1 MASADLLRAGTTLLD
16 RYVLTDHLGIGLGGE
31 TWKAVP
37 IDGGA
42 PVAVK
47 VITSSTG
54 WRMHRDLLSE
64 AAFLRELDHPNV
76 VRYLGLVDL
85 PGRATF
91 LVTEFIPG
99 GNLWSWVQQN
109 GPCETR
115 LAAALLLQIAQALN
129 AVHARGILHRDL
141 KPQNVLVLP
150 EGPTPRLL
158 VADFGISRR
167 SNQNVASVTHVA
179 GTPGYAAPEVWSGST
194 INAAVDVY
202 GLGAIAW
209 FLLTGRDPEP
219 AVGSTH
225 LDPARLYEGVPGGAL
240 AEGGLLALVIQM
252 VSLHPGAR
260 PPLAEVC
267 ERLARVTEPAAPR
280 PSQTRSL
287 SLPGPDRGRTTIE
300 PPPSIDPQPIPG
312 VPPSIEPPSRFGG
325 QTVVP
330 SSPRSALDDPPPD
343 SGASV
348 GVAVVLAL
356 LTVLLAMC
364 AGAGLW
370 LYSEGGPD
378 LARDAPLPTPGAA
391 PPEIPASADPGPIAP
406 AEPVAPAEAVAPVA
420 PVSLPPVAPPSART
434 TPAPVSPLQ
443 TAPVAAPG
451 GPISRLRVGI
461 DAPNGLPADVTLSVT
476 SAAGASAESRS
487 TQVVLPDTTS
497 GRITVSVRSAT
508 RTLAEEI
515 VQVPPG
521 VEVRVLCKSL
531 AADFSGMRCSVRE

>member
-1 MASADLLRAGTTLLD
+1 MASADLLRPGTTLLD
-16 RYVLTDHLGIGLGGE
+16 RYVLTEHLGIGLGGE
-31 TWKAVP
+31 TWKADP

-47 VITSSTG
+47 VISSSAG

-64 AAFLRELDHPNV
+64 ATFLRELDHPNV

-91 LVTEFIPG
+91 LVTEFVPG
-99 GNLWSWVQQN
+99 GNLSNWVQQH
-109 GPCETR
+109 GPCEPR
-115 LAAALLLQIAQALN
+115 LTAVLLLQIAQALN

-141 KPQNVLVLP
+141 KPQNVLVAP
-150 EGPTPRLL
+150 AEGASPRLL

-167 SNQNVASVTHVA
+167 STESVASVTRVA

-194 INAAVDVY
+194 ISAAVDVY
-202 GLGAIAW
+202 GLGAIGW

-225 LDPARLYEGVPGGAL
+225 LDPAGLSEEAPATTLPDGA
-240 AEGGLLALVIQM
+240 ALRALITQM
-252 VSLHPGAR
+252 VALHPGDR
-260 PPLAEVC
+260 PTLPDVC
-267 ERLARVTEPAAPR
+267 ARLARVVDPAAPG

-287 SLPGPDRGRTTIE
+287 SLPGPGRATIE
-300 PPPSIDPQPIPG
+300 PPPSIEPR
-312 VPPSIEPPSRFGG
+312 PSIGV

-330 SSPRSALDDPPPD
+330 SSPRSVLDDPPPD
-343 SGASV
+343 SGVRV
-348 GVAVVLAL
+348 GVGVVLAL
-356 LTVLLAMC
+356 VTVVLALC

-370 LYSEGGPD
+370 LYPEGGPD
-378 LARDAPLPTPGAA
+378 RVTDAPLPAPNAA
-391 PPEIPASADPGPIAP
+391 PPEIPASAGPASNAH
-406 AEPVAPAEAVAPVA
+406 AEPVALVAPVA
-420 PVSLPPVAPPSART
+420 PVAPSPMLPEAPALVTETLPAART
-434 TPAPVSPLQ
+434 APAPVSPPQ
-443 TAPVAAPG
+443 PAIVSAPG
-451 GPISRLRVGI
+451 GAISRLRVGI

-476 SAAGASAESRS
+476 GAGGASAESRS
-487 TQVVLPDTTS
+487 TQVVLPDTMS

-515 VQVPPG
+515 VDVPPG

-531 AADFSGMRCSVRE
+531 AADFSGMSCSVRE